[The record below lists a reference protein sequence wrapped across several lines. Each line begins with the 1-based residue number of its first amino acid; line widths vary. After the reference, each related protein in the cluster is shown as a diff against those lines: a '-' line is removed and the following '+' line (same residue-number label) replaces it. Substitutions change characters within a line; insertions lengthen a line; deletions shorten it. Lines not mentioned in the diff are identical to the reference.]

1 MTERTMPP
9 CGHGRDALVAELV
22 FGMPGCNLDDHA
34 DFQRHSHRPGS
45 AQQHGWWRD
54 KWEDNLFHKPW
65 STDNH
70 AALDLLMEMQRRG
83 YRFVIHWMNQP
94 WTVSVWSPL
103 FRSSMATGE
112 ELNGETFPDAV
123 SAAVIRAIWAEQG
136 AQG

>member
-9 CGHGRDALVAELV
+9 CGRERDALVAELV
-22 FGMPGCNLDDHA
+22 FGWVRAASKCQIDSAKWCWVSMEGPDIA
-34 DFQRHSHRPGS
+34 SEHR
-45 AQQHGWWRD
+45 Q
-54 KWEDNLFHKPW
+54 LLPW

-70 AALDLLMEMQRRG
+70 AALDALMAMQRQG

-123 SAAVIRAIWAEQG
+123 SAAIIRAKWAEQG
-136 AQG
+136 DLP